1 MQVPDA
7 VSNQFEEWMDE
18 YEAELREGM
27 YKRFRL
33 TDGINGKEKPNGA
46 LQGDD
51 QVKVP

>member
-18 YEAELREGM
+18 YKAELREGM

-33 TDGINGKEKPNGA
+33 TDGINGEEKSTDV
-46 LQGDD
+46 LQNED